1 MSENNKKAVILAR
14 VSSKEQ
20 EESGY
25 SLPAQ
30 VKLLREYV
38 HRNGMKLAHEP
49 FEISESASKSTQRTV
64 FKAMM
69 DFIDKNNIHNLV
81 VEKVDRHVR
90 NLHDAVD
97 TDTWLRK
104 DELRKVH
111 FVKDTL
117 ILHANSRSQEWLNW
131 GIRVVIAK
139 NYIDNLREEVAKGV
153 KEKLEQGWY
162 PGTRPPV
169 GYVHTGEKGHKIQ
182 VIDPAT
188 APLVKLAFK
197 LYDTG
202 NYSIKTLCAELK
214 NHGLVNRVGKPLSK
228 SYVHYML
235 RDKFYIGIMTWMGVE
250 YQGKFDPI
258 IDEDLW
264 ERVQSRLGSGTTP
277 RVEKKLTL
285 MHRKALCE
293 ECGGTISWYEQKGH
307 WYGECKSN
315 KPCSVRGCARQD
327 KIEEEL
333 AEYFNSLIA
342 PSPAL
347 IAWVKKE
354 LRQSHATETEQYQAS
369 IDKLQNSLRRL
380 DTQIKVLYE
389 DRLDGRISSEVY
401 DQKFK
406 EKSEERK
413 SIAKN
418 IDKLT
423 TQNTEYIEQ
432 AINILE
438 LTQNAAEIFRTKPVE
453 EQRILLGDIFSA
465 ITLNGKH
472 MSVTWR
478 PETEVVRNAV
488 EKTKRLEKILEP
500 SSDPSKLVLSEASRS
515 IWLPGSDSNRQPRS

>member
-1 MSENNKKAVILAR
+1 MNTKDNRAITLAR

-20 EESGY
+20 EEEGY
-25 SLPAQ
+25 SVDAQ
-30 VKLLREYV
+30 TLYLKKYCQGKDLKVI
-38 HRNGMKLAHEP
+38 EP
-49 FEISESASKSTQRTV
+49 FEIAETASKPEMRKKFQSMLSYLAEH
-64 FKAMM
+64 K
-69 DFIDKNNIHNLV
+69 IKHLV
-81 VEKVDRHVR
+81 VEKVDRLTR
-90 NLHDAVD
+90 NSQSAIEIDNWLAEDSERHLHLPKNGLVLHKGSSSQDRFMWDIYVAV
-97 TDTWLRK
+97 
-104 DELRKVH
+104 
-111 FVKDTL
+111 
-117 ILHANSRSQEWLNW
+117 
-131 GIRVVIAK
+131 AK
-139 NYIDNLREEVAKGV
+139 QYTNNLREEVHKGV
-153 KEKLEQGWY
+153 MEKLRQGWY

-169 GYVHTGEKGHKIQ
+169 GYVHTGDKGHKIQ
-182 VIDPAT
+182 IIDPVN
-188 APLVKLAFK
+188 APLVKLAFE

-235 RDKFYIGIMTWMGVE
+235 RDKFYIGIMTWLKVE
-250 YQGKFDPI
+250 YHGNFVPI

-264 ERVQSRLGSGTTP
+264 ERVQARLGSGTTP
-277 RVEKKLTL
+277 RVEKRLTL

-293 ECGGTISWYEQKGH
+293 ECGGTVSWYEQKGH

-315 KPCSVRGCARQD
+315 KPCTVRGCARQD

-333 AEYFNSLIA
+333 ADYFSELIA
-342 PSPAL
+342 PSTAL

-354 LRQSHATETEQYQAS
+354 LRQSHASETEQYQAS
-369 IDKLQNSLRRL
+369 IDKLQSSLRRL
-380 DTQIKVLYE
+380 DLQIKVLYE

-406 EKSEERK
+406 EKTAERK

-418 IDKLT
+418 IERLSDE
-423 TQNTEYIEQ
+423 NTDYIEQ
-432 AINILE
+432 AIDILE

-472 MSVTWR
+472 MKVVWR

-488 EKTKRLEKILEP
+488 EKTKRLENFLEP
-500 SSDPSKLVLSEASRS
+500 SSDPSRKHLTEEVRS
-515 IWLPGSDSNRQPRS
+515 IWLRRLDSNQQPRS